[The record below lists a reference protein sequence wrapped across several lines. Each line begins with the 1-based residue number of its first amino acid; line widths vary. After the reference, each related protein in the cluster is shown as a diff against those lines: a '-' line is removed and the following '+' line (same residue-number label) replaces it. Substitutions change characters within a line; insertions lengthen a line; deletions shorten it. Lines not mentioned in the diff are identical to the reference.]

1 MGQRLLAESRV
12 FAKSLD
18 TVDALLSPLLGKSV
32 KDLLLNVTSEELQ
45 ETAYSQPLLFAIQVG
60 VTEVLASLGVTP
72 AAVVGHSVGDIAAA
86 WACGAL
92 SLEDAVRVIH
102 ARSATQSTTRGLGRM
117 AAFARSAE
125 QSKALIKVLHLENG
139 KTFEIDAPDN
149 SSDNRYI
156 DAMTVDGKR
165 YTHNYITHGQILKG
179 GKMEVEMSDK
189 PNTRRG
195 TARSDRP
202 YSFSNEKH

>member
-1 MGQRLLAESRV
+1 MNKMYTPGPDGYCGDEDNGQTSAWYV
-12 FAKSLD
+12 FS
-18 TVDALLSPLLGKSV
+18 ALGFYPVAPGTTQYVLGAPLFK
-32 KDLLLNVTSEELQ
+32 
-45 ETAYSQPLLFAIQVG
+45 
-60 VTEVLASLGVTP
+60 
-72 AAVVGHSVGDIAAA
+72 
-86 WACGAL
+86 
-92 SLEDAVRVIH
+92 
-102 ARSATQSTTRGLGRM
+102 
-117 AAFARSAE
+117 
-125 QSKALIKVLHLENG
+125 KAVLHLENG